1 MTSAPTTQETWL
13 RRFQSSTPGALTLV
27 CLPHAGGSAPYFL
40 PLARALAPAVD
51 VVSVQYP
58 GRQDRRKE
66 PPADSLHVLADQ
78 IFDVLDAKSGTP
90 LVLFGHSM
98 GAVLAYEIARRL
110 ERETDDVPLG
120 IIASGRRSP
129 SRHRDENVHLSDD
142 AGIIAEMR
150 ELSGTD
156 PGILDDEELM
166 QIVMPALRA
175 DYRAVETYR
184 HQPGTPLRAPIS
196 VLTGASDPRVSAEEA
211 RAWEEVTTGAFSL
224 RTFPGGHFYLN
235 SRHQEV
241 TAAIKE
247 SIAAFRAAAG

>member
-1 MTSAPTTQETWL
+1 MTSVSSTQETWL
-13 RRFQSSTPGALTLV
+13 RRFQQATPGALTLV

-58 GRQDRRKE
+58 GRQDRRRE
-66 PPADSLHVLADQ
+66 PAPESLDTLADQ
-78 IFDVLDAKSGTP
+78 LFDVLDAKPGTP

-98 GAVLAYEIARRL
+98 GAILAYEVARRM
-110 ERETDDVPLG
+110 EREADDVPLG
-120 IIASGRRSP
+120 VIVSGRRSP
-129 SRHRDENVHLSDD
+129 SRHRDESVHRRDD
-142 AGIIAEMR
+142 AGIIAEMQ

-156 PGILDDEELM
+156 PGIFADEELM
-166 QIVMPALRA
+166 QLVLPTLRA

-184 HQPGTPLRAPIS
+184 HRPGTPLRAPVS
-196 VLTGASDPRVSAEEA
+196 VLTGASDPRVTEEEA

-224 RTFPGGHFYLN
+224 RIFPGGHFYLN
-235 SRHQEV
+235 TRQQEV

-247 SIAAFRAAAG
+247 SIAAFKSAAG